1 MEATDETAANAAPDA
16 PGDAPE
22 SETPAALEDIT
33 REKWEREQRRQ
44 QAKIDKL
51 AEAAAARAEKQ
62 AAAAKAKA
70 DKEAA
75 AMQAKAEK
83 EANAALVKAEKEA
96 AAKRAKA
103 EKAEKAKVAKA
114 AKDEAAKQARAE
126 KAAAAKQ
133 AKAEKEAAAK
143 EARRARE
150 AAARQ
155 AKAEKE
161 AAAKA
166 AKAEKA
172 AAARQAKARKAAR
185 AAEKKA
191 ADAKKAAPDPAAA
204 GDAPAADPRWRRRK
218 DARPDELV
226 AAALALFAEQ
236 GFAKTNL
243 RDVAKAAGV
252 SKGTVYLYFKNKEDL
267 LRAAV
272 QKTTAPILDFGDDLE
287 LESEAPA
294 SELLR
299 TLVTGWVD
307 EFERRAVSGLPK
319 LVVAEAANFPEVAE
333 LFVDSI
339 LMRARRLFQRV
350 LKRGVRAGEFRAD
363 LEVRQATH
371 VLLGPI
377 IWSQIHQHS
386 LAPYDPG
393 FEDPRAAL
401 ELHLEFFVRA
411 IKK

>member
-1 MEATDETAANAAPDA
+1 MEATDENAANAAPDA
-16 PGDAPE
+16 PGVAPE
-22 SETPAALEDIT
+22 PQAPAALEDIT

-62 AAAAKAKA
+62 AAAKKAKSH
-70 DKEAA
+70 KEAA
-75 AMQAKAEK
+75 ISQAKAEK

-96 AAKRAKA
+96 AAKQAKSEKEAAVKQARA
-103 EKAEKAKVAKA
+103 EKQA
-114 AKDEAAKQARAE
+114 AAKQARAAKE
-126 KAAAAKQ
+126 AAAKQ
-133 AKAEKEAAAK
+133 AKAEKEAATK
-143 EARRARE
+143 
-150 AAARQ
+150 Q
-155 AKAEKE
+155 
-161 AAAKA
+161 

-172 AAARQAKARKAAR
+172 AAAREAKAQKAA
-185 AAEKKA
+185 AAREAK
-191 ADAKKAAPDPAAA
+191 AKKAGEAAEPTAEPADAA
-204 GDAPAADPRWRRRK
+204 GDEPAADPRWRRRK

-299 TLVTGWVD
+299 TLVLGWVD

-319 LVVAEAANFPEVAE
+319 LVVAEAANFPEIAE

-350 LKRGVRAGEFRAD
+350 LKRGVRAGEFRAN
-363 LEVRQATH
+363 LQVRQATH

-401 ELHLEFFVRA
+401 ELHLEFFIRA